1 MTTRA
6 RSLLTS
12 SAVVAALAAT
22 ALVAPTATASPAAT
36 VTTTAVTTTAPAV
49 SAPTLV
55 TAYEP
60 SAADARIVSKLTA
73 RVTTARFGTQFS
85 GAVMDAHTGKL
96 LWSKN
101 GNTALK
107 PASTIKFVAATN
119 ALRRFGPTYRFTT
132 TVRRGTQAD
141 QVVLIGSGDPALS
154 STQLVSLAK
163 QTAYAMK
170 ANGQLRVRLYADDTL
185 FAAPSLA
192 TGWPSTYIPDETTW
206 LRALVVDQR
215 QVSDTTIDAAKIF
228 AAKLKTYGITVA
240 SVTRGT
246 ASTANPVL
254 ATSAGQ
260 TVDQI
265 VTRMMMESDNEHAE
279 ALHRLV
285 GVRSGAGKTWSA
297 ASSAATKGL
306 TYEGLAATAI
316 YDGSGLSRSDRL
328 TSIQLAKMV
337 KNTFEPA
344 NRVPF
349 RILRSSPG
357 LPQAGMTGTLRASYD
372 RFTASTSKCAAGKVY
387 AKTGTL
393 RDAVA
398 LAGWT
403 IGKDGRI
410 KAFAFIINGNP
421 TSTTVMRQNIDMLA
435 ATVNGCY

>member
-1 MTTRA
+1 MSTRA
-6 RSLLTS
+6 RSLLTTT
-12 SAVVAALAAT
+12 AVASLAAT
-22 ALVAPTATASPAAT
+22 ALVAPTATAAPSALSSVQATGAAT
-36 VTTTAVTTTAPAV
+36 AA
-49 SAPTLV
+49 SAPSLA
-55 TAYEP
+55 TAYATT
-60 SAADARIVSKLTA
+60 SADARIVSKLTA

-85 GAVMDAHTGKL
+85 GAVYDARSGKL

-119 ALRRFGPTYRFTT
+119 ALRTFGPSHRFTT
-132 TVRRGTQAD
+132 VVRRGTQAD
-141 QVVLIGSGDPALS
+141 QVVLVGSGDPALS

-163 QTAYAMK
+163 QTAAAMK
-170 ANGQLRVRLYADDTL
+170 AKGQLRVRLYADDTL
-185 FAAPSLA
+185 FAAPTLA
-192 TGWPSTYIPDETTW
+192 TGWPSTYVPDETPW
-206 LRALVVDQR
+206 LRALVVDGR
-215 QVSDTTIDAAKIF
+215 QVNDTTIDAAKIF

-240 SVTRGT
+240 SVTRGK

-260 TVDQI
+260 TITQI

-285 GVRSGAGKTWSA
+285 GIRKGTGNTWTA
-297 ASSAATKGL
+297 ARTAALRGL
-306 TYEGLAATAI
+306 AQEGLSATAI

-328 TSIQLAKMV
+328 SSIQLAKMV
-337 KNTFEPA
+337 TNTFEPL
-344 NRVPF
+344 NRAPLLV
-349 RILRSSPG
+349 LRQNPG
-357 LPQAGMTGTLRASYD
+357 LPVSGKTGTLRASYG
-372 RFTASTSKCAAGKVY
+372 RFTASTSKCAVGKVS

-398 LAGWT
+398 LAGFT
-403 IGKDGRI
+403 VGKDGRV

-421 TSTTVMRQNIDMLA
+421 TSVTTMRQNIDMLA

>member
-12 SAVVAALAAT
+12 SAVLAALAAT
-22 ALVAPTATASPAAT
+22 ALVAPNATASPALT
-36 VTTTAVTTTAPAV
+36 VTGTTAA
-49 SAPTLV
+49 SAPTLAA
-55 TAYEP
+55 AYTT
-60 SAADARIVSKLTA
+60 SSADARIVSKLNA

-85 GAVMDAHTGKL
+85 GAVMDAGTGTL
-96 LWSKN
+96 LWSRN

-132 TVRRGTQAD
+132 VVRRGNLPNH
-141 QVVLIGSGDPALS
+141 VVLVGSGDPALS
-154 STQLVSLAK
+154 STQLASLAS
-163 QTAYAMK
+163 QTAAAMK
-170 ANGQLRVRLYADDTL
+170 ASGQLRVRLYADDTL
-185 FAAPSLA
+185 FAAPTLA

-206 LRALVVDQR
+206 LRSLVVDGR

-240 SVTRGT
+240 TVARGSV
-246 ASTANPVL
+246 STANPVL
-254 ATSAGQ
+254 GTSAGQ
-260 TVDQI
+260 TMDQL

-297 ASSAATKGL
+297 ASSAAQKGL
-306 TYEGLAATAI
+306 TYEGLSATAI

-328 TSIQLAKMV
+328 TSIQLARMV
-337 KNTFEPA
+337 KNTFEYA
-344 NRVPF
+344 NKVPF

-357 LPQAGMTGTLRASYD
+357 LPQAGMTGTLRASYG
-372 RFTASTSKCAAGKVY
+372 RFTASTSKCAVGKVY

-403 IGKDGRI
+403 VGKDGRI

-421 TSTTVMRQNIDMLA
+421 TSTTTMRQNIDMLA

>member
-6 RSLLTS
+6 RSLLIS
-12 SAVVAALAAT
+12 SAVAAALAAT
-22 ALVAPTATASPAAT
+22 ALVAPTATAAPVSAPTAAT
-36 VTTTAVTTTAPAV
+36 AAV
-49 SAPTLV
+49 SAPSLA
-55 TAYEP
+55 TAYTK
-60 SAADARIVSKLTA
+60 SSADARIVSKLTA

-85 GAVMDAHTGKL
+85 GAVMDARTGTL

-132 TVRRGTQAD
+132 VVRRGTQAD

-163 QTAYAMK
+163 QTAAAMK
-170 ANGQLRVRLYADDTL
+170 AKGQLRVRLYADDTL
-185 FAAPSLA
+185 FAAPTLA
-192 TGWPSTYIPDETTW
+192 TGWPSTYIPNETTW
-206 LRALVVDQR
+206 LRSLVVDGR
-215 QVSDTTIDAAKIF
+215 LVTDTSLDAARIF
-228 AAKLKTYGITVA
+228 AAKLRYYGITVA
-240 SVTRGT
+240 FVTRGT
-246 ASTANPVL
+246 ASSANPVL

-285 GVRSGAGKTWSA
+285 GVRSGAGRTWTAASA
-297 ASSAATKGL
+297 AARKGL
-306 TYEGLAATAI
+306 AYEGLSATAI

-328 TSIQLAKMV
+328 TGIQLARMV
-337 KNTFEPA
+337 TNTFEPA
-344 NRVPF
+344 NQVPF

-357 LPQAGMTGTLRASYD
+357 LPRAGMTGTLKASYN
-372 RFTASTSKCAAGKVY
+372 RFTASTSRCAVGKVY

-403 IGKDGRI
+403 VGKDGRT